1 MGAESPHTF
10 ERRVFLRGAAIGA
23 AGLIFGYASRPVGQ
37 RIDSDVERYTGLK
50 SGDLRGDEQRAKP
63 SSLQDAAVQAGV
75 EEVVFR
81 AVPAFAASWSGKLR
95 PDKPIR
101 DVAFGVGNDHE
112 FATRREFMALAASTA
127 LYAGYSNV
135 TNAGPIPSFEKFPVS
150 PTVRGLGLWV
160 LQRKFGIVANTLA
173 NFLGKLG

>member
-1 MGAESPHTF
+1 MGAESPHTL
-10 ERRVFLRGAAIGA
+10 ERRVFLRIVATAG
-23 AGLIFGYASRPVGQ
+23 AGLFFGYGSRPVERQ
-37 RIDSDVERYTGLK
+37 IDADVARFGIK

-63 SSLQDAAVQAGV
+63 SSLQDTAIQAGV

-81 AVPAFAASWSGKLR
+81 AVPAFAASWRGKLR
-95 PDKPIR
+95 IDKPIR
-101 DVAFGVGNDHE
+101 DVAFGVGSDHE
-112 FATRREFMALAASTA
+112 FATRREAMALVASIA

-150 PTVRGLGLWV
+150 PTVRGLGLWG
-160 LQRKFGIVANTLA
+160 LQRIFGVGANTIA